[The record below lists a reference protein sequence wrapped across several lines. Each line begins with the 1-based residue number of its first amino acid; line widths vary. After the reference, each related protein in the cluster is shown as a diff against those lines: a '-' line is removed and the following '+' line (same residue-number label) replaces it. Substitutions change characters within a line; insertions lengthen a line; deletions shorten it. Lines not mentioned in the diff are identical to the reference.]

1 MVTDATTLTLT
12 LTSDAQT
19 DLHGREDFG
28 GTDAT
33 DGIADAIDVAIG
45 FLSDTAGNVST
56 GIASPVANAEV
67 TLADETAPSIDT
79 ITSATSDGDL
89 LGVGDTITL
98 SATVSEN
105 MGGTDGEL
113 VLTLSNGA
121 SVTLSHS
128 DATTLTG
135 DYVIASDDLDT
146 FGDDGDDDTLELS
159 IVSYTPD
166 IRDVSG
172 NAVATDL
179 TIADFDD
186 ITSHVI
192 DTTSPNLTVATWVSD
207 ELIIAFNEQIDATS
221 ITDLTA
227 ALQGLSQVAGD
238 ATITNQLN
246 DDGDPSNITFK
257 ITSSEISDGTI
268 EITDF
273 DVTDLAGNTATITE
287 LEIV

>member
-1 MVTDATTLTLT
+1 MTDATTLTLT

-166 IRDVSG
+166 ITDVSG

-192 DTTSPNLTVATWVSD
+192 DTTSPQLTVATWISD
-207 ELIIAFNEQIDATS
+207 ELVIAFNEQIDATS

-227 ALQGLSQVAGD
+227 ALQSLDSVAAD
-238 ATITNQLN
+238 ASITNQ
-246 DDGDPSNITFK
+246 DSGNITFK
-257 ITSSEISDGTI
+257 ITSTEVSAGTI
-268 EITDF
+268 DITDF
-273 DVTDLAGNTATITE
+273 DVTDLAGNTTTITE
-287 LEIV
+287 LDIV

>member
-1 MVTDATTLTLT
+1 M
-12 LTSDAQT
+12 
-19 DLHGREDFG
+19 
-28 GTDAT
+28 
-33 DGIADAIDVAIG
+33 
-45 FLSDTAGNVST
+45 
-56 GIASPVANAEV
+56 
-67 TLADETAPSIDT
+67 ADETAPSIDT

-98 SATVSEN
+98 SATVSED

-135 DYVIASDDLDT
+135 DYVIASEDLDT

-179 TIADFDD
+179 TISDFDD

-192 DTTSPNLTVATWVSD
+192 DTTSPQLTVATWISD
-207 ELIIAFNEQIDATS
+207 ELVIAFNEQIDATS
-221 ITDLTA
+221 ITDLTF
-227 ALQGLSQVAGD
+227 ALQSLDTVAVD
-238 ATITNQLN
+238 ATITNQ
-246 DDGDPSNITFK
+246 DDGNITFK
-257 ITSSEISDGTI
+257 ITSTEVSAATI
-268 EITDF
+268 DIDDF
-273 DVTDLAGNTATITE
+273 DVTDLAGNTTTITE
-287 LEIV
+287 LDIV

>member
-1 MVTDATTLTLT
+1 MTLTL
-12 LTSDAQT
+12 SADAQT
-19 DLHGREDFG
+19 DLHGRDGFG
-28 GTDAT
+28 GIDAT

-45 FLSDTAGNVST
+45 FLTDTAGNLST
-56 GIASPVANAEV
+56 GLASPVANAEV

-98 SATVSEN
+98 SATVSED

-135 DYVIASDDLDT
+135 DYVIASEDLDT

-179 TIADFDD
+179 TISDFDD

-192 DTTSPNLTVATWVSD
+192 DTTSPQLTVATWISD
-207 ELIIAFNEQIDATS
+207 ELVIAFNEQIDATS

-227 ALQGLSQVAGD
+227 ALQSLDTVAVD
-238 ATITNQLN
+238 ATITYQ
-246 DDGDPSNITFK
+246 SR
-257 ITSSEISDGTI
+257 
-268 EITDF
+268 
-273 DVTDLAGNTATITE
+273 
-287 LEIV
+287 